1 MHDDA
6 SSVDPQYSRVHEF
19 GDYSGSD
26 SIHEKCM
33 CKTYARITVCALL
46 KGSTAYQYL
55 FFFSL
60 GLSHEGQIEFC
71 NVYFIYTALKYI
83 AIFYNDYIPA

>member
-1 MHDDA
+1 MNLETIVVVIA
-6 SSVDPQYSRVHEF
+6 YM
-19 GDYSGSD
+19 
-26 SIHEKCM
+26 KN
-33 CKTYARITVCALL
+33 VCARLMQELL
-46 KGSTAYQYL
+46 YVVSSKDLLNINT

-71 NVYFIYTALKYI
+71 NVYFISTALKYI